1 MTPQLHVRTNTG
13 SSMIGS
19 WPEPLQ
25 ERWDRDLRTVR
36 FQLEEEN
43 SKVRGELEE
52 ITSNFNSYKIRAQT
66 GRSGGGENVED
77 K

>member
-1 MTPQLHVRTNTG
+1 
-13 SSMIGS
+13 MIGP

-25 ERWDRDLRTVR
+25 DKWGRDLRTLR

-66 GRSGGGENVED
+66 GGFGRGENV
-77 K
+77 